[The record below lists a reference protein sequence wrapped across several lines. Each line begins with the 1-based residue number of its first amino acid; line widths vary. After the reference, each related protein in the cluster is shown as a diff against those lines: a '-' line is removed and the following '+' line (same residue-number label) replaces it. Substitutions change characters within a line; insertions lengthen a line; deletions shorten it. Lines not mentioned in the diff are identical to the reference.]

1 MTVLQFALAPE
12 PVTGPLDQSMIDRP
26 CRRGWPPHS
35 TDRSP
40 DRSPPQLAPNPTR
53 VLRAC
58 GITAVMLPRYRL
70 PADRRAERWKRIT
83 LICAGAVTVLV
94 VSAACVKVDTGREDP
109 AGQTTSATAA
119 AAATTPAAGTEAH
132 NNADVWFV
140 RHMIP
145 HHQQAIEM
153 SDILLAKQGID
164 PRVTEMANKIKAAQ
178 GPEIQQMQNW
188 LNQWGNPTM
197 PAMAPGDM
205 QMPAH
210 GGMPG
215 QLSERELDALREA
228 KSADAS
234 RLFLTQ
240 MIAHHE
246 GAISVAQTEIEEGQ
260 YPLAVA
266 MARSI
271 ASTQQQEIDTMKAIL
286 ASL

>member
-1 MTVLQFALAPE
+1 MTLLQFALAPE

-40 DRSPPQLAPNPTR
+40 DRSPPQLAPNPMP

-109 AGQTTSATAA
+109 AGQTTSATAT

-228 KSADAS
+228 KGADAS

-271 ASTQQQEIDTMKAIL
+271 ASTQQQEIDTMKGIL

>member
-1 MTVLQFALAPE
+1 MAASR
-12 PVTGPLDQSMIDRP
+12 LD
-26 CRRGWPPHS
+26 
-35 TDRSP
+35 
-40 DRSPPQLAPNPTR
+40 
-53 VLRAC
+53 RA
-58 GITAVMLPRYRL
+58 
-70 PADRRAERWKRIT
+70 
-83 LICAGAVTVLV
+83 
-94 VSAACVKVDTGREDP
+94 AAYP
-109 AGQTTSATAA
+109 ATAS
-119 AAATTPAAGTEAH
+119 ATTPAAGTEAH

-153 SDILLAKQGID
+153 SDIVLAKHGID
-164 PRVTEMANKIKAAQ
+164 PRVTELATTIKAAQ
-178 GPEIQQMQNW
+178 GPEIQQMQDW
-188 LNQWGNPTM
+188 LNQWGNPSIPT
-197 PAMAPGDM
+197 MAPGDM

-215 QLSERELDALREA
+215 TLSERELNALREA
-228 KSADAS
+228 EGVDAN

-260 YPLAVA
+260 SPPAVA

-271 ASTQQQEIDTMKAIL
+271 VTTQQQEIDTMKGIL